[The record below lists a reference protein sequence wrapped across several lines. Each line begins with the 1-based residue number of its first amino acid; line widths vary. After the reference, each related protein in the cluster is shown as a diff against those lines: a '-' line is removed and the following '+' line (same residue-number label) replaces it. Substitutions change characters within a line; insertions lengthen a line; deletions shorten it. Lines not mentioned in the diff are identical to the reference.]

1 LIGKTVT
8 YKNFN
13 DEEVTETFYFHL
25 TKADLTE
32 LELSMNGG
40 LTEAVKIMMTKQ
52 DAPSLIKAFK
62 LVLKQAYGRR
72 SEDGA
77 RFVKKD
83 EWWDEFVSTNAYS
96 DIFMTLVNDAAAAAE
111 FIKGCLPKDLG
122 DKVDASSGEPKEK
135 KLSEYTRAELL
146 DMPADKFSAL
156 VNKTKAG
163 SLPKA
168 ALQVMM
174 QRNDL

>member
-1 LIGKTVT
+1 MIGKTVT

-32 LELSMNGG
+32 LEMSMPGG
-40 LTEAVKIMMTKQ
+40 LTGAVKIMMEKQ
-52 DAPSLIKAFK
+52 DAPSLVKAFK
-62 LVLKQAYGRR
+62 MVLKQSYGRR

-83 EWWDEFVSTNAYS
+83 EWWDEFTSTNAYS
-96 DIFMTLVNDAAAAAE
+96 DIFMELVNDATAAAA
-111 FIKGCLPKDLG
+111 FIKGCLPKELG
-122 DKVDASSGEPKEK
+122 EKVDASSGEPK

-146 DMPADKFSAL
+146 EMPAADLTAL
-156 VNKTKAG
+156 INQNKAG
-163 SLPKA
+163 NLPKV

-174 QRNDL
+174 QRDDIL